1 MLICVDFKK
10 HRVDLGSAYAI
21 LDTDDYTVEV
31 IDGMR
36 LEDMIQNNVLSIDNI
51 VRRPDPV
58 LGGFCW
64 FVEDRRLFDWGY
76 TVLPCGIDINIGDE
90 LIDIWYAGKLYRLGF
105 AKKKPISCA
114 NLNFSYWYYKEDED
128 DAVLLHFGFNVGRYI
143 IDLSQNQRNIV
154 TNLSPILNLKLKKII
169 KCSRVDFQKL
179 LLLGK

>member
-10 HRVDLGSAYAI
+10 HRVDLGSAYVI
-21 LDTDDYTVEV
+21 LDTDDYTLEV

-36 LEDMIQNNVLSIDNI
+36 LADMIQNNVLSIDNI

-64 FVEDRRLFDWGY
+64 FIEARRLFDWGY
-76 TVLPCGIDINIGDE
+76 TVLSCGVDINIGDE
-90 LIDIWYAGKLYRLGF
+90 LIDIWYAGKLYRLGL

-114 NLNFSYWYYKEDED
+114 YLNFSYWCYNEDEN
-128 DAVLLHFGFNVGRYI
+128 DAVSLRFGFNVGQYI
-143 IDLSQNQRNIV
+143 IDLSKSEGCIV
-154 TNLSPILNLKLKKII
+154 TNLLPMLNLKLKKII